1 MRKLIV
7 SEFLTLDGVM
17 QGPGDSDEDRSGGF
31 DEGGWQLSYFDDIFA
46 KVVTEG
52 IAGAGGFVLGR
63 KTWEIFAA
71 YWPNAPEEER
81 GVGDPL
87 NKLPKFVASTTLE
100 EPLSWENSHL
110 IKGDVADELN
120 RLKGQQG
127 KDLMVIGSGNLV
139 QTLIRQDL
147 VDEYQLMFHP
157 VILGSGTKLF
167 QDGYEKRPLELVDS
181 TVTTKGVV
189 IATYR
194 PANT

>member
-1 MRKLIV
+1 MRKLVV

-17 QGPGDSDEDRSGGF
+17 QGPGDADEDRGGGF
-31 DEGGWQLSYFDDIFA
+31 EEGGWQLSYFDDVFA

-63 KTWEIFAA
+63 KTWEIFAG
-71 YWPNAPEEER
+71 YWPNAPEEQR

-87 NKLPKFVASTTLE
+87 NKLPKFVVSTTLK

-110 IKGDVADELN
+110 ISGDVQAELS

-139 QTLIRQDL
+139 QTLMREDL

-157 VILGSGTKLF
+157 LVLGSGAKLF
-167 QDGYEKRPLELVDS
+167 PEGVGRLPLELVDS

-189 IATYR
+189 IANYR
-194 PANT
+194 PDKS